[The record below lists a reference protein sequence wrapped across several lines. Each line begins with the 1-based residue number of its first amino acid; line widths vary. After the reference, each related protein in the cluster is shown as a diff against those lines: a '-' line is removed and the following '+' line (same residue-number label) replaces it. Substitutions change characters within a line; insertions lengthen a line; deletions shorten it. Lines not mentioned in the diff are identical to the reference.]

1 MSIACI
7 DSGLAVADA
16 APVRRAPSDD
26 ALIKEIAKGNQA
38 ALRTLAERHQTRIY
52 RFALRFVG
60 DASHA
65 EDVVSE
71 TFFAVWQQ
79 AAGFQNRS
87 TVGTWL
93 LGIARYRALSM
104 RDRLREMA
112 EPLDD
117 EIVSNLPD
125 PAQGPYAALERG
137 NLATFVRGCLH
148 ALPVEQAR
156 LIDLVYLHEKP
167 IREAALIVGV
177 PLNTVKSRMFLARK
191 KLAELLS
198 TAGIETAHSERAA
211 W

>member
-1 MSIACI
+1 MSP
-7 DSGLAVADA
+7 DA
-16 APVRRAPSDD
+16 APVRRAPSDE
-26 ALIKEIAKGNQA
+26 ALIKEIAKGNQG
-38 ALRTLAERHQTRIY
+38 ALRTLAERHQTRVY

-79 AAGFQNRS
+79 AAAFQNRS

-104 RDRLREMA
+104 RDRLRKTA

-117 EIVSNLPD
+117 EIASNLPD
-125 PAQGPYAALERG
+125 PAYGPDAMLERG
-137 NLATFVRGCLH
+137 NLDTFVRRCLQ
-148 ALPVEQAR
+148 ALPAEQAM
-156 LIDLVYLHEKP
+156 LVDLVYLHEKP
-167 IREAALIVGV
+167 LREAARIVGI
-177 PLNTVKSRMFLARK
+177 PLNTVKSRLHLARK
-191 KLAELLS
+191 KLAHLLS
-198 TAGIETAHSERAA
+198 TAGIETAYSTA

>member
-7 DSGLAVADA
+7 GSDLAVGEVAR
-16 APVRRAPSDD
+16 VRRAPSDE

-38 ALRTLAERHQTRIY
+38 ALRTLAERHQTRVY

-79 AAGFQNRS
+79 AAAFQNRS

-104 RDRLREMA
+104 RDRLRETA

-117 EIVSNLPD
+117 EIASNMPD
-125 PAQGPYAALERG
+125 PAHGPEAALERG
-137 NLATFVRGCLH
+137 NLDSFVRGCLR
-148 ALPVEQAR
+148 ALPAEQAM
-156 LIDLVYLHEKP
+156 LIDLVYLNEKP
-167 IREAALIVGV
+167 LREAARIVGV

-191 KLAELLS
+191 KLAQLLL
-198 TAGIETAHSERAA
+198 TAGIETAGPARAA
-211 W
+211 